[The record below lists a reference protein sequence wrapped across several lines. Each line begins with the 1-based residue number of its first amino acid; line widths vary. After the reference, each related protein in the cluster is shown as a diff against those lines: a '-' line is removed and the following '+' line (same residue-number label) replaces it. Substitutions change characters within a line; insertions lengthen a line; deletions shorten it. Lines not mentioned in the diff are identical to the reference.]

1 VLNATYVPSADDIA
15 AGTVSLTLTSN
26 AVAPCTAATSSITL
40 TFVPVPAAPGAITG
54 TTSYC
59 NPGSA
64 LYTYS
69 IASVAGATSYTWT
82 VGNGVTIVGNATGNS
97 IQVKFVDAVVQ
108 LGLSAAISVTP
119 NNSNGCFNATAS
131 TINVIAAIAAP
142 VTPGSISGAQ
152 AACVGDIVTYSVAS
166 VARASQY
173 NWTVPTGVT
182 ILSGAGTNV
191 ISVEYGASFTGGTIS
206 VRAANLCGTSS
217 PRNRTVTLNFLSAPG
232 VISGPTD
239 GVCNATN
246 ATYSVAPVFGASS
259 YNWTVP
265 TGATIVSGA
274 GTNAITVNFGN
285 FTTGNVT
292 VSATN
297 GCGTGSVR
305 SLAVRAI
312 PARPV
317 SITGSSSV
325 CVNSNQTYSTAT
337 VTGASSYV
345 WTVPGGA
352 TINSGQGT
360 KIINMTYG
368 PVASANGIVTVRASN
383 ACGTSTTR
391 VLAVTSTVCPR
402 VGDGSSLSLVAYPNP
417 TSSNLTVEFTSE
429 QAQDVNMTMR
439 DASGRVVYSEMKAVA
454 TGANAT
460 LIDVSTFAKGIYM
473 LQVQSNNTTETLR
486 VIVQ

>member
-1 VLNATYVPSADDIA
+1 M
-15 AGTVSLTLTSN
+15 
-26 AVAPCTAATSSITL
+26 
-40 TFVPVPAAPGAITG
+40 PAAPGAITG

-69 IASVAGATSYTWT
+69 IAPVAGATSYTWT
-82 VGNGVTIVGNATGNS
+82 VGNGVTIVGNATGTS
-97 IQVKFVDAVVQ
+97 IQVRFIDAVVQ
-108 LGLSAAISVTP
+108 VGLNAAISVTP

-131 TINVIAAIAAP
+131 SINVIAAISAP
-142 VTPGSISGAQ
+142 VTPGSISGPI
-152 AACVGDIVTYSVAS
+152 AACVGDIGTYSIAS

-173 NWTVPTGVT
+173 NWTMPTGAT

-191 ISVEYGASFTGGTIS
+191 ITVQYGASFAGGNIS
-206 VRAANLCGTSS
+206 VTASNLCGTSN
-217 PRNRTVTLNFLSAPG
+217 PRTRTVALNFLSAPG
-232 VISGPTD
+232 AISGPTD

-274 GTNAITVNFGN
+274 GTNAITVNFGT

-305 SLAVRAI
+305 SLAVRAT
-312 PARPV
+312 PSRPV
-317 SITGSSSV
+317 SISGSTSV
-325 CVNSNQTYSTAT
+325 CINSNQTYSTPT

-352 TINSGQGT
+352 TITSGQGT
-360 KIINMTYG
+360 KIITVTYG

-383 ACGTSTTR
+383 ACGTSSTR
-391 VLAVTSTVCPR
+391 VLSVVSTVCPR
-402 VGDGSSLSLVAYPNP
+402 VGEGSSLTMIAYPNP
-417 TSSNLTVEFTSE
+417 TSTNLTVEFTSE
-429 QAQDVNMTMR
+429 LSQDVNMTMR
-439 DASGRVVYSEMKAVA
+439 DASGRLVYAETKAVA